1 MNQTLE
7 LFIYLATLT
16 VGICTT
22 GIALGMGMIMQ
33 GSILR
38 SVARISS
45 IALALFT
52 VAIYIGIRNETL
64 TQVQSLLFALAFG
77 FIVLTLRRFRLL
89 ST

>member
-7 LFIYLATLT
+7 LFIQLATLT

-22 GIALGMGMIMQ
+22 GIAFGMGMLMQ
-33 GSILR
+33 GSLLR
-38 SVARISS
+38 SVARIAS

-52 VAIYIGIRNETL
+52 VAVYIGIHNQTL
-64 TQVQSLLFALAFG
+64 SQFQSVCIALGFG